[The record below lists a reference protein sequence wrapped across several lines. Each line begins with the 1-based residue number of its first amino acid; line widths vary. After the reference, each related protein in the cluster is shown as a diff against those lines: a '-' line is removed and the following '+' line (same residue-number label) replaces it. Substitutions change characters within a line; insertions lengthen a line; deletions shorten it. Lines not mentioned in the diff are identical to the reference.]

1 MKRTAMMTMMEMC
14 MRMCMDVRFDAL
26 SVRGQCR

>member
-14 MRMCMDVRFDAL
+14 MRMRMDVRFDML
-26 SVRGQCR
+26 SVKGQR